1 VAVAADVVRDRAQPT
16 RNPERSGL
24 SAAEAKARLASS
36 GPNDLVPEGRTG
48 DIWTVVR
55 SAVTDPMAALLVV
68 ASATYILL
76 GNPRDAIVTLV
87 ALVPIVSVSVILEL
101 RAERALESLRR
112 LTAPTALVVRDGLE
126 LPIPARELVVGDL
139 LLVREGDII
148 AADAR
153 LVEGTEL
160 VVDESALTGES
171 HPVAKLPLDDE
182 TAVLSAGT
190 TVRAGRG
197 ASIVTATGVRTRY
210 GQIGTLVATIKPP
223 STPLQTLIR
232 RLVVQLS
239 IVAGAFCVAVVAL
252 ELFRGA
258 GLAAAIIAGVSL
270 AMAAIPEEF
279 PMVFTLYL
287 GLGAW
292 RLARGRAL
300 VRRLVGVETLGAASV
315 ICVDKTGTLTMGAIE
330 VAFVWTAPGWDE
342 DTVLGA
348 AVRASEPRPYDP
360 VDIAIARAASAR
372 GLDVDELH
380 SGELLRDHPFD
391 ANDRYVTHVWR
402 RATSCSA
409 YAKGSLEG
417 ILAHGTKSAALRES
431 VLSANQD
438 LAERGMR
445 VIAVAEAPRVSLE
458 GDRASDEAELELR
471 GLIGFVDPLR
481 PGVKESLAEC
491 RAAGVRV
498 IVITGDHPATAA
510 AVARAIGLESG
521 DVATGADVDGAD
533 ETTLALMVERANVF
547 ARVRPE
553 QKYRIVRA
561 LRAGGHVVA
570 MTGDGTNDA
579 PALREADIGIAM
591 GLRGTE
597 VARSAA
603 TLVLMD
609 DDFSTIVRAVRDGRR
624 IFDNLRHAFGYLV
637 AFHVPLLLAAL
648 VVPLAGAPLLLFPVH
663 LVWLEIVVHPTA
675 SLVFEAD
682 PAPADLMRRPP
693 RRRTN
698 ELLPRGAVLGM
709 LARGL
714 GLTIGVL
721 ALYLGTLDTG
731 VDRARGLAVA
741 TLVIGQVFLVLAER
755 AGEAPIW
762 RARSGGNKALV
773 WILAATIGSL
783 LLAEYVPFAA
793 ELLRVVA
800 PSPLGW
806 ILATVVAAAG
816 ILPAEALRRRQH
828 RDVGSTTT
836 T

>member
-1 VAVAADVVRDRAQPT
+1 MAVVADAVRDRARALPD
-16 RNPERSGL
+16 PWRSGL
-24 SAAEAKARLASS
+24 SVAEAGRRLASS
-36 GPNDLVPEGRTG
+36 GPNDLVPEGPSG
-48 DIWTVVR
+48 DVWTVVR

-87 ALVPIVSVSVILEL
+87 ALVPIVAVSVILEL
-101 RAERALESLRR
+101 RAERALEGLRR
-112 LTAPTALVVRDGLE
+112 LTAPTALVVRGGVE
-126 LPIPARELVVGDL
+126 QRIPSREVVLGDL
-139 LLVREGDII
+139 LLVREGDIV

-153 LVEGTEL
+153 LVEGTEV
-160 VVDESALTGES
+160 VVDESTLTGES
-171 HPVAKLPLDDE
+171 HPVTKLPVDDE
-182 TAVLSAGT
+182 NALLYAGT

-197 ASIVTATGVRTRY
+197 RSIVTATGSRTRY
-210 GQIGTLVATIKPP
+210 GRIGTLVADITPP
-223 STPLQTLIR
+223 PTPLQKLIR

-239 IVAGAFCVAVVAL
+239 FVAGAFCIGVVAL
-252 ELFRGA
+252 ELVRGSS
-258 GLAAAIIAGVSL
+258 LDAAIIAGVSL

-292 RLARGRAL
+292 RLARDRAL
-300 VRRLVGVETLGAASV
+300 VRRLAGVETLGAASV
-315 ICVDKTGTLTMGAIE
+315 ICVDKTGTLTMGTIE
-330 VAFVWTAPGWDE
+330 VASLWTAPGCDE
-342 DTVLGA
+342 EDVLRV
-348 AVRASEPRPYDP
+348 AVRASEPEPYDP
-360 VDIAIARAASAR
+360 VDIAIVRAAEGR
-372 GLDVDELH
+372 GLDVRDLH
-380 SGELLRDHPFD
+380 RGELLRDHPFD

-402 RATSCSA
+402 TASGYAA

-417 ILAHGTKSAALRES
+417 ILAHVAVEPAIRAR

-438 LAERGMR
+438 FAERGMR
-445 VIAVAEAPRVSLE
+445 VIAVAEAPRVSSE
-458 GDRASDEAELELR
+458 GDRASDERELELR
-471 GLIGFVDPLR
+471 GLIAFVDPVR
-481 PGVKESLAEC
+481 SGVSEALAEC

-510 AVARAIGLESG
+510 AVAKAIGLDRGE
-521 DVATGADVDGAD
+521 VATGTDIDAADDAA
-533 ETTLALMVERANVF
+533 LALMVERASVF

-561 LRAGGHVVA
+561 LRAGGHIVA

-609 DDFSTIVRAVRDGRR
+609 DDFSTIVSAVRDGRR
-624 IFDNLRHAFGYLV
+624 IFENLRHAFGYLV
-637 AFHVPLLLAAL
+637 AFHVPLLLGAL

-682 PAPADLMRRPP
+682 PAPPDLMGRPP

-698 ELLPRGAVLGM
+698 DLLPSGSVVGM
-709 LARGL
+709 LARGV

-721 ALYLGTLDTG
+721 ALYLGTLDAG
-731 VDRARGLAVA
+731 EDRARGLAIA
-741 TLVIGQVFLVLAER
+741 TLVMGQVFLVLAER
-755 AGEAPIW
+755 AGDGPIW
-762 RARSGGNKALV
+762 RAATGGNRALV

-783 LLAEYVPFAA
+783 VLAEYVPFLA
-793 ELLRVVA
+793 ELLHIVA

-806 ILATVVAAAG
+806 IVAAAVAAAG
-816 ILPAEALRRRQH
+816 IVPAEIMKQVQRRSLRS
-828 RDVGSTTT
+828 ST
-836 T
+836 

>member
-1 VAVAADVVRDRAQPT
+1 MS
-16 RNPERSGL
+16 SGL
-24 SAAEAKARLASS
+24 SAVDAQARLVSS
-36 GPNDLVPEGRTG
+36 GPNDLVPEGPSG
-48 DIWTVVR
+48 DVWTVVR

-76 GNPRDAIVTLV
+76 GNPRDAIVTLI
-87 ALVPIVSVSVILEL
+87 ALVPIVAVSVILEL

-112 LTAPTALVVRDGLE
+112 LTAPTAIVVRDGVE
-126 LPIPARELVVGDL
+126 QRISAREVVPGDL
-139 LLVREGDII
+139 LLVREGDIV

-153 LVEGTEL
+153 LVEGTE
-160 VVDESALTGES
+160 VVLDESALTGES
-171 HPVAKLPLDDE
+171 HPVTKLPIEDE
-182 TAVLSAGT
+182 NALLYAGT

-197 ASIVTATGVRTRY
+197 ASIVTATGPRTRY
-210 GQIGTLVATIKPP
+210 GQIGTLVAAIKPAP
-223 STPLQTLIR
+223 TPLQTLIR

-239 IVAGAFCVAVVAL
+239 IVAGAFCIAVVAL
-252 ELFRGA
+252 ELLRGSS
-258 GLAAAIIAGVSL
+258 LDAAIIAGVSL

-292 RLARGRAL
+292 RLARDRAL
-300 VRRLVGVETLGAASV
+300 VRRLAGVETLGAASV
-315 ICVDKTGTLTMGAIE
+315 ICVDKTGTLTLGTIE
-330 VAFVWTAPGWDE
+330 VASVWAAPGFDE
-342 DTVLGA
+342 QAVMRA
-348 AVRASEPRPYDP
+348 AVLASEPRPYDP
-360 VDIAIARAASAR
+360 VDIAIVHAAGAR
-372 GLDVDELH
+372 GLDVDALH
-380 SGELLRDHPFD
+380 AGELLRDHPFD
-391 ANDRYVTHVWR
+391 ANDRYVTHAWR
-402 RATSCSA
+402 TADGCAA

-417 ILAHGTKSAALRES
+417 ILSHGNTDPALRES
-431 VLSANQD
+431 VLSANQE

-445 VIAVAEAPRVSLE
+445 VIAVAESPRVSVE
-458 GDRASDEAELELR
+458 GDRASDEQNLELR
-471 GLIGFVDPLR
+471 GLIAFVDPLR
-481 PGVKESLAEC
+481 SGVNEALAEC

-510 AVARAIGLESG
+510 AVAKAIGLDDGE
-521 DVATGADVDGAD
+521 VATGADIDGAD
-533 ETTLALMVERANVF
+533 DASLALLVERASVF

-609 DDFSTIVRAVRDGRR
+609 DDFSTIVSAVRDGRR
-624 IFDNLRHAFGYLV
+624 IFENLRHAFGYLV

-648 VVPLAGAPLLLFPVH
+648 VVPIAGAPLLLFPVH

-693 RRRTN
+693 RRRAN
-698 ELLPRGAVLGM
+698 DLLPRGSVLGM
-709 LARGL
+709 LARGV
-714 GLTIGVL
+714 GLAIGVL
-721 ALYLGTLDTG
+721 ALYLGSLDMG
-731 VDRARGLAVA
+731 EERARGLAIA

-755 AGEAPIW
+755 VGEGPIW
-762 RARSGGNKALV
+762 RAATGGNRALV
-773 WILAATIGSL
+773 WVLAATVGSL
-783 LLAEYVPFAA
+783 VLAEYVPFVA
-793 ELLRVVA
+793 ELLHVVA
-800 PSPLGW
+800 PSPVGW
-806 ILATVVAAAG
+806 IVAAAVAAAG
-816 ILPAEALRRRQH
+816 IVPAEVIKRIQRRSLRS
-828 RDVGSTTT
+828 ST
-836 T
+836 

>member
-1 VAVAADVVRDRAQPT
+1 MAVSADLLRDRERARPD
-16 RNPERSGL
+16 PGRSGL
-24 SAAEAKARLASS
+24 SAVDAQARLVSS
-36 GPNDLVPEGRTG
+36 GPNDLVPAGPSG
-48 DIWTVVR
+48 DVWTVVR

-87 ALVPIVSVSVILEL
+87 ALVPIVAVSVILEL

-112 LTAPTALVVRDGLE
+112 LTAPTAVVVRDGVE
-126 LPIPARELVVGDL
+126 QRIHAREVVLGDRL
-139 LLVREGDII
+139 LIREGDVV

-153 LVEGTEL
+153 LVEGTE
-160 VVDESALTGES
+160 VVLDESALTGES
-171 HPVAKLPLDDE
+171 HPVTKLPIEDE
-182 TAVLSAGT
+182 TALLFAGT

-197 ASIVTATGVRTRY
+197 ASIVTATGPRTRY
-210 GQIGTLVATIKPP
+210 GQIGTLVAAITPAP
-223 STPLQTLIR
+223 TPLQTLIR
-232 RLVVQLS
+232 RLVIQLS
-239 IVAGAFCVAVVAL
+239 IVAGAFCIAVVAL
-252 ELFRGA
+252 ELFRGSPID
-258 GLAAAIIAGVSL
+258 AAIIAGVSL

-292 RLARGRAL
+292 RLARDRAL
-300 VRRLVGVETLGAASV
+300 VRRLAGVETLGAASV
-315 ICVDKTGTLTMGAIE
+315 ICVDKTGTLTLGTIE
-330 VAFVWTAPGWDE
+330 VASIWTAPGFDE
-342 DTVLGA
+342 EAVLRA

-360 VDIAIARAASAR
+360 VDIAIVHAAGAR
-372 GLDVDELH
+372 GLDVDALH
-380 SGELLRDHPFD
+380 AGELLRDHPFD
-391 ANDRYVTHVWR
+391 ANDRYVTHAWR
-402 RATSCSA
+402 TADGCAA

-417 ILAHGTKSAALRES
+417 ILSHANTDPALRES
-431 VLSANQD
+431 VLSANQE

-445 VIAVAEAPRVSLE
+445 VIAVAESPRVSAE
-458 GDRASDEAELELR
+458 GDRTSDEQNLELR
-471 GLIGFVDPLR
+471 GLIAFVDPLR
-481 PGVKESLAEC
+481 PGVNEALAEC

-510 AVARAIGLESG
+510 AVAKAIGLDDGE
-521 DVATGADVDGAD
+521 VATGSDIDRADDAS
-533 ETTLALMVERANVF
+533 LALLVERVSVF

-561 LRAGGHVVA
+561 LRASGHVVA

-609 DDFSTIVRAVRDGRR
+609 DDFSTIVSAVRDGRR
-624 IFDNLRHAFGYLV
+624 IFENLRHAFGYLI

-648 VVPLAGAPLLLFPVH
+648 VVPIAGSPLLLFPVH

-682 PAPADLMRRPP
+682 PPPSDLMRRPP
-693 RRRTN
+693 RRRAN
-698 ELLPRGAVLGM
+698 DLLPRGSVLGM
-709 LARGL
+709 IARGV
-714 GLTIGVL
+714 GLAIGVL

-731 VDRARGLAVA
+731 EDRARGLAIA
-741 TLVIGQVFLVLAER
+741 TLVMGQVFLVLAER
-755 AGEAPIW
+755 AGEGPIW
-762 RARSGGNKALV
+762 RAAAGGNRALV

-783 LLAEYVPFAA
+783 VLAEYVPFAA
-793 ELLRVVA
+793 ELLHVVA

-806 ILATVVAAAG
+806 IVAAAVAAAG
-816 ILPAEALRRRQH
+816 ILPAEVLKRVQRRSLRS
-828 RDVGSTTT
+828 ST
-836 T
+836 